1 MILVDSSVWIDY
13 FNGKDTI
20 QTSKLDELL
29 GTELLGIGD
38 LILTEVLQG
47 FRSDKDYRIAKRIL
61 TSLTV
66 FSMLGPEVAINSADN
81 FRALRKQGI
90 TIRKTVDVII
100 ATFCIEN
107 EYSLL
112 FSDKDFIPFVE
123 YLGLNAVL
131 LEVS

>member
-13 FNGKDTI
+13 FNGSDNI

-29 GTELLGIGD
+29 GVEFLGIGD

-47 FRSDKDYRIAKRIL
+47 FRSDTDYRTAKRML

-66 FSMLGPEVAINSADN
+66 FSMLGIEIAIKSADN
-81 FRALRKQGI
+81 FRALKNQGI

-100 ATFCIEN
+100 ATFCIESGH
-107 EYSLL
+107 SLL

-123 YLGLNAVL
+123 HLGLNAVA
-131 LEVS
+131 